1 MSNQREIIEIP
12 ARIAEAQARTE
23 KLRVAA
29 YCRVSTSQEA
39 QQNSYQAQRAYYLD
53 KIESNPDWVLADIFA
68 DEAISGTSVDNRT
81 EFQRMIRWCKKG
93 KIDLILTKSI
103 SRFARNTE
111 DCLHYVRLLKG
122 LQIPVIFETERLD
135 TSQMDSEF
143 FLAMLGANSQA
154 ESEATSSRV
163 KWGVRAAFRDGKV
176 RYQYKRWLGYRK
188 GEDGK
193 PEIVPE
199 EAAIVRRIFDAYLAG
214 HSLKAIKHMLE
225 EEKIS
230 TKMGLTEWSVP
241 SIQNILK
248 NEKYTGDAL
257 LQKTYTTDPISKR
270 QKINRGELPQYL
282 VKNCHPAI
290 ISREAFS
297 LAQKEMARRTAARG
311 TEETP
316 EPLLEKKIYSSKYA
330 LSGVLFCGI
339 CGAPYRRCTWKR
351 NGKTRIVWRCQNRLK
366 NGTKVCADSPTI
378 DEIDLHQALVAG
390 INEMLHQQEYLLAP
404 FEKLGITERRQALVS
419 QQKQMDAN
427 IVDLIVQYAD
437 NRNWDHSA
445 EPFRKLLEKRRKLP
459 QSANQLPCQLERYH
473 DGIARCVLEKV
484 TVENTGRLHI
494 TFKGGTSV
502 EQSF

>member
-1 MSNQREIIEIP
+1 M
-12 ARIAEAQARTE
+12 
-23 KLRVAA
+23 
-29 YCRVSTSQEA
+29 
-39 QQNSYQAQRAYYLD
+39 
-53 KIESNPDWVLADIFA
+53 
-68 DEAISGTSVDNRT
+68 
-81 EFQRMIRWCKKG
+81 
-93 KIDLILTKSI
+93 
-103 SRFARNTE
+103 
-111 DCLHYVRLLKG
+111 
-122 LQIPVIFETERLD
+122 
-135 TSQMDSEF
+135 
-143 FLAMLGANSQA
+143 
-154 ESEATSSRV
+154 
-163 KWGVRAAFRDGKV
+163 
-176 RYQYKRWLGYRK
+176 
-188 GEDGK
+188 
-193 PEIVPE
+193 PE

-214 HSLKAIKHMLE
+214 HSLKAIKHILE

-230 TKMGLTEWSVP
+230 TKTGLTEWSVP

-290 ISREAFS
+290 ISREIFS

-316 EPLLEKKIYSSKYA
+316 EPLPEKKIYSSKYA
-330 LSGVLFCGI
+330 LSGVLFCGM

-366 NGTKVCADSPTI
+366 NGAKVCADSPTI
-378 DEIDLHQALVAG
+378 DEIDLHRALVAE

-427 IVDLIVQYAD
+427 IIDLIVQYAD

-459 QSANQLPCQLERYH
+459 QSANQLPCQLEHYH

-484 TVENTGRLHI
+484 TIENTGRLHI
-494 TFKGGTSV
+494 TFKGGASV